1 MKKKILVCLILLFII
16 LVILFLGIKTYYLI
30 RYDYKGEIK
39 NPIINAK
46 LNEKLTIKTKKV
58 ENYISLNKLKL
69 EDVFDDYECTKKE
82 DQILCTN
89 DDKKFKLEH
98 QIAYREMFY
107 KALLNYDKEDIF
119 IKKFYKLY
127 KELLDKK
134 IKSDYDFILFVLNRD
149 LNSSF
154 VTKIEDMR
162 LNYYIESIGFNIL
175 PNTTKITKID
185 GDLNGF
191 ILSSNQNITVVI
203 EDNMKNYV
211 LTFTNNYDN
220 KILNSIK
227 VEK

>member
-1 MKKKILVCLILLFII
+1 
-16 LVILFLGIKTYYLI
+16 
-30 RYDYKGEIK
+30 
-39 NPIINAK
+39 
-46 LNEKLTIKTKKV
+46 
-58 ENYISLNKLKL
+58 
-69 EDVFDDYECTKKE
+69 
-82 DQILCTN
+82 
-89 DDKKFKLEH
+89 
-98 QIAYREMFY
+98 MFY

-119 IKKFYKLY
+119 IKKFHKSY

-134 IKSDYDFILFVLNRD
+134 IKSDYDFILFVLN
-149 LNSSF
+149 
-154 VTKIEDMR
+154 
-162 LNYYIESIGFNIL
+162 YYIESVGFNIL